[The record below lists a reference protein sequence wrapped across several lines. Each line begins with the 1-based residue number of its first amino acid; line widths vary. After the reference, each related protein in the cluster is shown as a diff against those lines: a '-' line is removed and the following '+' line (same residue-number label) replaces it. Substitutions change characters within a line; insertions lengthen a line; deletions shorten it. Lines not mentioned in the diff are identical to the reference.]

1 MGWWSAGI
9 MGGDTPCDLEI
20 EFYSLV
26 GLEYEP
32 TKKQIVEKFSDGQ
45 EQFIERI
52 EEVLTKKWGIKREDK
67 AYYEDYKSIAY
78 QVLAVILINNGV
90 TIDDKVR
97 ELMVEWIPKDEW
109 SQTDHKRKE
118 IIDNLLEKVKNSTP
132 ITNP

>member
-26 GLEYEP
+26 GLGYEP
-32 TKKQIVEKFSDGQ
+32 TKEQIVEKFSNGQ
-45 EQFIERI
+45 EQFIQRI
-52 EEVLTKKWGIKREDK
+52 EEVLTKEWGIKTKEH
-67 AYYEDYKSIAY
+67 YEDYKSIAY

-90 TIDDKVR
+90 TIDVKVR
-97 ELMVEWIPKDEW
+97 ELMLEWIPKDEW
-109 SQTDHKRKE
+109 SQTDPKRKE
-118 IIDNLLEKVKNSTP
+118 IVDNLLEKVKNSTP

>member
-26 GLEYEP
+26 GLGYEP
-32 TKKQIVEKFSDGQ
+32 TKEQIVEKFSNGQ
-45 EQFIERI
+45 EQFIQRI
-52 EEVLTKKWGIKREDK
+52 EEVLTKEWGIKTKEH
-67 AYYEDYKSIAY
+67 YEDYKSIAY

-97 ELMVEWIPKDEW
+97 ELMLEWIPKDEW
-109 SQTDHKRKE
+109 SQTDPKRKE
-118 IIDNLLEKVKNSTP
+118 IVDNLLEKVKNSTP

>member
-32 TKKQIVEKFSDGQ
+32 TKEQIVEKFSNGQ
-45 EQFIERI
+45 ERFIGQI
-52 EEVLTKKWGIKREDK
+52 EDILTKEWGIKTGDK
-67 AYYEDYKSIAY
+67 EYYEDHKSIAF
-78 QVLAVILINNGV
+78 QVLAVILLDNGV
-90 TIDDKVR
+90 AIDDKVR
-97 ELMVEWIPKDEW
+97 ELMLEWIPKDEW

-118 IIDNLLEKVKNSTP
+118 IVDNLLEKVKNSTP
-132 ITNP
+132 LTNP